1 MSTCK
6 KTHITSQELE
16 RRLQNMQDSIMNR
29 IDDMFGEFKTE
40 LLQEIKQHSDP
51 VYNKIK
57 DLEMKLSNFKDEVTA
72 KLNSLEK
79 SIQECEEKTEAMNN
93 IQEQRGRD
101 HNVILRNLRIPPSLQ
116 KSREQTRYIYQTII
130 RPILQFEMPH
140 APEEHFGVIDIGHP
154 LPLQKNENVPAYHL
168 RLSSKTYVQVIMANK
183 RKFFNK
189 NSDLRN
195 ISISPDLTKIN
206 RSKISRI
213 MKNHF
218 VHRVWYAGSHFKV
231 ILQNKKMYKLNHK
244 ESVEELLQKIP
255 EEELI
260 PKN

>member
-1 MSTCK
+1 
-6 KTHITSQELE
+6 
-16 RRLQNMQDSIMNR
+16 
-29 IDDMFGEFKTE
+29 
-40 LLQEIKQHSDP
+40 
-51 VYNKIK
+51 
-57 DLEMKLSNFKDEVTA
+57 
-72 KLNSLEK
+72 
-79 SIQECEEKTEAMNN
+79 
-93 IQEQRGRD
+93 
-101 HNVILRNLRIPPSLQ
+101 
-116 KSREQTRYIYQTII
+116 
-130 RPILQFEMPH
+130 
-140 APEEHFGVIDIGHP
+140 
-154 LPLQKNENVPAYHL
+154 
-168 RLSSKTYVQVIMANK
+168 MANK